1 MGRQGKDGTFPGL
14 SDEEAIE
21 GYFRN
26 LLGHSSG
33 GEGLLE
39 ETDYPPLDIFETEE
53 GFIVEAEVPGV
64 RMEDLEVSMVTGM
77 LVIAGIKR
85 EASRGRINFL
95 CMERTFGS
103 FRRIVP
109 LLRPVDTGRTTAVYD
124 GGILRVEVPKIT
136 EKRGTRKLV
145 PVKKA

>member
-1 MGRQGKDGTFPGL
+1 MDRQGKDGTFPGL

-21 GYFRN
+21 GYYRN

-33 GEGLLE
+33 GESLLE
-39 ETDYPPLDIFETEE
+39 ETDYPPLDIFETGE
-53 GFIVEAEVPGV
+53 GFIVEVEVPGIAP
-64 RMEDLEVSMVTGM
+64 EDMEVSMVTGM

-85 EASRGRINFL
+85 ETSRGRINFL

-124 GGILRVEVPKIT
+124 GGILRIDIPKIT
-136 EKRGTRKLV
+136 EKRGARRLV
-145 PVKKA
+145 PIEKA